1 MVLFIF
7 SVFISYS
14 LPFSHSLIHTH
25 TNINTHTHTHTHNT
39 HTHRVKT
46 VFTEQFKTIA
56 KIGVGGA
63 SLPYP
68 DEAAA
73 LAAGKAAGKTRDGKT
88 RDGEPQGKMGGKPE
102 GKTEGET
109 QNGET
114 AKGEVKGEV
123 KGEAVHG
130 VTLRDGESWMLSQ
143 KGLYRVVY
151 DKYDRKVKTKYERI
165 QLDSEEVSLCTMYS
179 SNYIQCSDSH
189 RISCTCYI

>member
-1 MVLFIF
+1 M
-7 SVFISYS
+7 
-14 LPFSHSLIHTH
+14 
-25 TNINTHTHTHTHNT
+25 
-39 HTHRVKT
+39 KT

-114 AKGEVKGEV
+114 AKGEVKGE
-123 KGEAVHG
+123 AVHG

-165 QLDSEEVSLCTMYS
+165 QLDSEEVSLCTMHS

-189 RISCTCYI
+189 RISCTCSRYEMLLHR

>member
-1 MVLFIF
+1 MMYGVVYILCLHLLLSSFL
-7 SVFISYS
+7 SLTHSY
-14 LPFSHSLIHTH
+14 TH
-25 TNINTHTHTHTHNT
+25 KHKYTHTHTHNT

-68 DEAAA
+68 NEAAA

-88 RDGEPQGKMGGKPE
+88 G

>member
-1 MVLFIF
+1 MYGVVYILCLHLLLSSFL
-7 SVFISYS
+7 SLTHSY
-14 LPFSHSLIHTH
+14 TH
-25 TNINTHTHTHTHNT
+25 KHKYTHTHTHTHNTHT

-88 RDGEPQGKMGGKPE
+88 GGKTG

-114 AKGEVKGEV
+114 AKGEV

-165 QLDSEEVSLCTMYS
+165 QLDSEEVSLCTMYK
-179 SNYIQCSDSH
+179 
-189 RISCTCYI
+189 